1 MSNRPSTTL
10 AMRTADCRCSF
21 NHWTGAQHLWVPIVL
36 KGLAEMGVKNVN
48 TQTILCA
55 LMSLLYNQIIEYN
68 YYFTLR
74 DRIKS
79 SDIQREFRV
88 KPLLLRIE
96 RSQLKWFGRPIRIL
110 RLPLEVF
117 RARPTDRRPGVE
129 PEHAGE
135 IIYISSGL
143 ERSDVHS
150 SKCIKWLKSQKIF
163 FFFIIWILFS

>member
-1 MSNRPSTTL
+1 MWIHKL
-10 AMRTADCRCSF
+10 
-21 NHWTGAQHLWVPIVL
+21 
-36 KGLAEMGVKNVN
+36 
-48 TQTILCA
+48 LCA

-150 SKCIKWLKSQKIF
+150 SKCIKWLKTQKIF
-163 FFFIIWILFS
+163 FFFYDLDLIFIVLLNCWLLYNLTVCPSDQVSCCITIRIRFI